1 MMDWFRPHPIHLA
14 DLEPFGV
21 TERRPHGS
29 PYAIIDET
37 SGAVLLQVGDVTV
50 YERDRVVVWPR
61 IGLGARA
68 RAALLTTAEDAL
80 RGKVADWD
88 LRTTASGTVYRAVGV
103 FVPVADGH
111 LLAVALRAAGDAAD
125 LPSDA
130 SREAQQEMA
139 AGASQ

>member
-29 PYAIIDET
+29 PYAFIDET

-61 IGLGARA
+61 VGLGARA

-80 RGKVADWD
+80 RGKVVDWD
-88 LRTTASGTVYRAVGV
+88 LRTTASGTVYRVVEV
-103 FVPVADGH
+103 FVPVADDH
-111 LLAVALRAAGDAAD
+111 LLAIALRAAGEAGDVIDEEARGRAQHAA
-125 LPSDA
+125 
-130 SREAQQEMA
+130 A
-139 AGASQ
+139 AG